1 MTLVYGLGAALGWA
15 LADLFAARSSRALGA
30 VGALFWILLAGLPP
44 LLVLALATG
53 EVGGAMSRHDL
64 GIAVLVGFGDVVA
77 YGLFLL
83 ALKLGELAIIGP
95 LAATSGGFAAAG
107 GFLLGASVDPLA
119 LAAIPLAVFGA
130 ALAALAPGA
139 RGTVAGLAPALG
151 AAAVAAGILVLLGQV
166 HHLGAVTT
174 ILVARI
180 AALIVVAPLAAARG
194 ALRIDLD
201 HRWLVL
207 AAGALDSL
215 GLASYAAAAS
225 LGPVP
230 IAAVT
235 ATQAAPITA
244 IIGITVLRE
253 RPARHQLAGIVL
265 TVLAVS
271 LLALG
276 GSGA

>member
-1 MTLVYGLGAALGWA
+1 MTLVYGLGAAFGWA

-53 EVGGAMSRHDL
+53 ELAGPMTRHDL
-64 GIAVLVGFGDVVA
+64 GVAVLVGFADVVA

-95 LAATSGGFAAAG
+95 LAATSGGFAALG
-107 GFLLGASVDPLA
+107 GFLLGASVGHLA

-166 HHLGAVTT
+166 DQLGAVTT
-174 ILVARI
+174 ILVARV
-180 AALIVVAPLAAARG
+180 AALIVVTPFAAARG
-194 ALRIDLD
+194 ALKIGLD

-253 RPARHQLAGIVL
+253 RPARHQLFGIVL
-265 TVLAVS
+265 TVIAVS

-276 GSGA
+276 GSGG

>member
-53 EVGGAMSRHDL
+53 ELGDPITRHDL
-64 GIAVLVGFGDVVA
+64 GIAVLVGLGDVVA

-95 LAATSGGFAAAG
+95 LAATSGGFAAVG
-107 GFLLGASVDPLA
+107 GFLLGAAVDRIA
-119 LAAIPLAVFGA
+119 LAAIPLAVLGA

-139 RGTVAGLAPALG
+139 RRTVAGLAPALG
-151 AAAVAAGILVLLGQV
+151 ASAVAAGLLVLLGQM
-166 HHLGAVTT
+166 HQLGAVMT
-174 ILVARI
+174 ILVARVV
-180 AALIVVAPLAAARG
+180 ALIVVAPVAAARG

-201 HRWLVL
+201 HRWLVFG
-207 AAGALDSL
+207 AGALDSL

-225 LGPVP
+225 LGPIP

-253 RPARHQLAGIVL
+253 RPARHQLFGIVL
-265 TVLAVS
+265 TVVAVS

-276 GSGA
+276 GSA